1 MVFEFG
7 NNVFLPRFYLIKK
20 IKIYT
25 MKKYV
30 ITVNGNKYEVEVE
43 EVGSVVTKAAP
54 IAAPA
59 PAPAPKAAP
68 APASAPKA
76 AKVESSGVSKPVTA
90 PMPGNIINIVVKPG
104 DVVKKGQTLL
114 VFEAMKM
121 ENDLASPSE
130 GKVVGINVSKGSIV
144 AAGDVLLTLE

>member
-43 EVGSVVTKAAP
+43 EVGSVVTK
-54 IAAPA
+54 AAPA